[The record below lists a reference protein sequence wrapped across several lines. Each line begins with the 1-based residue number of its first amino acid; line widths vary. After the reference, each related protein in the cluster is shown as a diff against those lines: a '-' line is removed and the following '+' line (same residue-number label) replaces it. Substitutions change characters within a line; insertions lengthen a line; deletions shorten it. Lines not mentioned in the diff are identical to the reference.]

1 MQRPAPVAPD
11 RNGIR
16 QGEFRLFLLLPLSPV
31 PFYLSLSGEPP
42 RRPLNVN
49 DRSPNDEVP
58 PMHNAP
64 PLPTSSAIET
74 STPTRNL
81 RRGACYLDL
90 FIRIFVRV
98 FEISLS
104 LDHRWGRRNWGR
116 RAKAY
121 SIRLRRIRKISVLV
135 SLTRSVQLFRESR
148 CRQIYSLFATL

>member
-1 MQRPAPVAPD
+1 MIAGNDAGLNTVDDIRSALDVAWTMTPVDRQNRGRTISARDIRSRGAYTNFEWVETGVPGPAPVAPD

-16 QGEFRLFLLLPLSPV
+16 QGEFRPFLLLPLSPV

-64 PLPTSSAIET
+64 SPSLPPSSAIET

-81 RRGACYLDL
+81 
-90 FIRIFVRV
+90 
-98 FEISLS
+98 
-104 LDHRWGRRNWGR
+104 
-116 RAKAY
+116 
-121 SIRLRRIRKISVLV
+121 
-135 SLTRSVQLFRESR
+135 
-148 CRQIYSLFATL
+148 